1 MRTSSIL
8 GLMISALVVAACG
21 AERSVAGG
29 ALAAAEAP
37 LVHTSFP
44 SEENSSSTR
53 RHPGDFYVHEIS
65 GTFRQHAA
73 ILTERV
79 VAEEDGVWIIDYRL
93 EDGEGA
99 KAFRVRMDENGQIT
113 RVGRLLDGGA
123 EQPATLADYEAMMA
137 SASLAPDE
145 NEGLT
150 ATTQGTCL
158 VGPAELDCETKN
170 YRVLVGGEEASM
182 GITESRSLP
191 GRDLAGEITGADGK
205 VIYRSVLIEHGNE
218 ARHDNDGVAMHLPP
232 L

>member
-1 MRTSSIL
+1 MRTSSKL
-8 GLMISALVVAACG
+8 GFVISALVVAACG
-21 AERSVAGG
+21 AERSTAEG
-29 ALAAAEAP
+29 ALTAADAP

-44 SEENSSSTR
+44 AEAVPTTPT

-65 GTFRQHAA
+65 GTFRKHAA

-99 KAFRVRMDENGQIT
+99 RAFRVRMDEDGQIT
-113 RVGRLLDGGA
+113 RVGRLLEGGA
-123 EQPATLADYEAMMA
+123 EQPATVAEYEAMMA
-137 SASLAPDE
+137 SASLTPDE

-150 ATTQGTCL
+150 ATTRGTCL

-170 YRVLVGGEEASM
+170 YRVLVGGEQASM
-182 GITESRSLP
+182 GITETRSLP
-191 GRDLAGEITGADGK
+191 GRDVAGEITGADGK

-218 ARHDNDGVAMHLPP
+218 ARHDNDGVALHLPP